1 MNASATLAA
10 LAAAIDRAP
19 LGARPP
25 MEAARRALAEALG
38 GPYPLPGGW
47 TAAAGSMA
55 ALDAAAG
62 AMRVATEAVEALT
75 LAPHRGAPWPSLRWG
90 ERGDDGGAWRA
101 GLATLDAAHAGRASL
116 PPSAALA
123 AWGVGLAPIDAWGA
137 SVLAGLDGWTVRVEA
152 VTPGAVVP
160 RVTLRAPGGA
170 VVAEAVTGGRLPAVA
185 PLLRVT
191 ARGERRGT
199 PEALT
204 LECVPGGRSTSP
216 GWPAWRWRAQLARQ
230 ALRASTLSDA
240 RARMAVLAS
249 LTASAEALASRGDAT
264 RGELTR
270 AERQLA
276 DATTAAAHF
285 AALYPGP

>member
-1 MNASATLAA
+1 VSAASTLAA
-10 LAAAIDRAP
+10 LSAAIDRAP

-38 GPYPLPGGW
+38 GPHPLPGGW
-47 TAAAGSMA
+47 TTAAGSMA

-62 AMRVATEAVEALT
+62 ALRAATEAAEALT
-75 LAPHRGAPWPSLRWG
+75 LAPHRGAVWPALRWG
-90 ERGDDGGAWRA
+90 ERGDDGGAWRG
-101 GLATLDAAHAGRASL
+101 GLATLDTAHRGRTLA
-116 PPSAALA
+116 PSAALA
-123 AWGVGLAPIDAWGA
+123 AWGVTLAPFDPTAA
-137 SVLAGLDGWTVRVEA
+137 SVLAALEGWAVCVEA

-160 RVTLRAPGGA
+160 RVSLRAPGGA
-170 VVAEAVTGGRLPAVA
+170 VVAEALMGEKLPASA

-191 ARGERRGT
+191 ARGERRGA

-204 LECVPGGRSTSP
+204 LECVPHGRSASP
-216 GWPAWRWRAQLARQ
+216 GWVAWRWRAQLARE

-249 LTASAEALASRGDAT
+249 LAASAEALAQGGDTT
-264 RGELTR
+264 RAALTR

-276 DATTAAAHF
+276 DATAAAEHF